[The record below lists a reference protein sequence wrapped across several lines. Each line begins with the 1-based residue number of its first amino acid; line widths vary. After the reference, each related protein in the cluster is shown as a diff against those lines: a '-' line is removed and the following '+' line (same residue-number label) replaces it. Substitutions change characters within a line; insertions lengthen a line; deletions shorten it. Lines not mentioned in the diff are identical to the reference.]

1 MEKEKAG
8 IGLNAG
14 QRKGRLLDLSGSV
27 CLGSDPLLGPS
38 FQFLRLTCSPSYQ
51 LHNFLFP
58 NFLQFFINRKYLA
71 QITLIKFQCKAW
83 YQVFMNDQ
91 FD

>member
-38 FQFLRLTCSPSYQ
+38 FQFLQLTCSPSYQ

-58 NFLQFFINRKYLA
+58 KYFSN
-71 QITLIKFQCKAW
+71 IKFQLLTNILAL
-83 YQVFMNDQ
+83 
-91 FD
+91 

>member
-38 FQFLRLTCSPSYQ
+38 FQFLQLTCSPSYQ

-58 NFLQFFINRKYLA
+58 KYSSN
-71 QITLIKFQCKAW
+71 IKFQLYQISWHCKL
-83 YQVFMNDQ
+83 Y
-91 FD
+91 

>member
-8 IGLNAG
+8 IGTNAG
-14 QRKGRLLDLSGSV
+14 QRKGRLPDLSGSV

-38 FQFLRLTCSPSYQ
+38 FQFLQLTCSPSYQ

-58 NFLQFFINRKYLA
+58 NNLQFLLHHDFA
-71 QITLIKFQCKAW
+71 
-83 YQVFMNDQ
+83 V
-91 FD
+91 

>member
-27 CLGSDPLLGPS
+27 CLGSDPLSIGSQLS
-38 FQFLRLTCSPSYQ
+38 ISSIDLLTFLSTP
-51 LHNFLFP
+51 
-58 NFLQFFINRKYLA
+58 
-71 QITLIKFQCKAW
+71 
-83 YQVFMNDQ
+83 
-91 FD
+91 